1 MTDLIR
7 DGLESITRITIVTDE
22 GNVFE
27 DYKAYVAGVELSI
40 QDEGRTLKVFARTE
54 GIDD

>member
-1 MTDLIR
+1 MSGLIR
-7 DGLESITRITIVTDE
+7 DGLEDVTRITIVTAE

-27 DYKAYVAGVELSI
+27 DYKAYEGGVELSI

>member
-1 MTDLIR
+1 MSDLIR
-7 DGLESITRITIVTDE
+7 DGLENITRITIVTDE

-27 DYKAYVAGVELSI
+27 DYKAYGAGVELSI

>member
-1 MTDLIR
+1 MKGLIR
-7 DGLESITRITIVTDE
+7 DGLENITRITIVTDK

-27 DYKAYVAGVELSI
+27 DYKAYEDGVELSI

>member
-1 MTDLIR
+1 MSDLIR
-7 DGLESITRITIVTDE
+7 DGLENITRITIVTDK

-27 DYKAYVAGVELSI
+27 DYKAYEAGVELSI